1 MSESPFT
8 VTGDGP
14 GGGFPP
20 DRGRQLRLTDFWKA
34 HPPMEKAVLDGG
46 KEPSAAANKSF
57 ASIVGSDT
65 EASAK
70 VTVSTDQIPHKSYAN
85 VVGSNTPMVD
95 ELPDPVHAGNSTK
108 VIIPQEAYED
118 RLLKYRFALIG
129 RINFR
134 FLSLDDV
141 RREARESW
149 KLKGKVK
156 MIPMGKGFT
165 IFQFESEHDMAQMWK
180 RSPVKIGGQ
189 LVRFQRWRPDFSIH
203 EKLINKVLVWVRFP
217 DLPLEY
223 WHEKV
228 LLTMAKAVGRP
239 VGLDQ
244 RTKSVIYGNYAR
256 VLMEME
262 VGVPRLEEIQV
273 ERKQPGTQILFWFK
287 QQLIY
292 EDSLG
297 KCGFCKKLGHQV
309 HACREK
315 KAYDERQNA
324 RANAEIPGAVYE
336 EDRVNLGTSNSPVCI
351 NTSLERRDHD
361 LVISNSKRVNTDGE
375 GEILN
380 KEAHDSEEIQ
390 SESSDS
396 DKEALFSDDEVG
408 RSDEESSSESGQES
422 DRDMVK
428 EGEPN
433 QLGSVLITGPLEL

>member
-1 MSESPFT
+1 
-8 VTGDGP
+8 
-14 GGGFPP
+14 
-20 DRGRQLRLTDFWKA
+20 
-34 HPPMEKAVLDGG
+34 
-46 KEPSAAANKSF
+46 
-57 ASIVGSDT
+57 
-65 EASAK
+65 
-70 VTVSTDQIPHKSYAN
+70 
-85 VVGSNTPMVD
+85 MVD

-108 VIIPQEAYED
+108 VIILQEAYED

-141 RREARESW
+141 RREARDSW

-239 VGLDQ
+239 VGFDQ

-256 VLMEME
+256 VLVEME

-375 GEILN
+375 GEIFN